1 MTPRQRLNLLNRFDE
16 AAQEFAFAGAKHP
29 EDAAAW
35 TAEHL
40 RLKRLL
46 AKELGVE
53 ITEEVTEDE
62 FS

>member
-16 AAQEFAFAGAKHP
+16 TVQEYAFRGCKHP
-29 EDAAAW
+29 ADAAEIAVDYY
-35 TAEHL
+35 

-46 AKELGVE
+46 AKELSVDLPEE
-53 ITEEVTEDE
+53 ISEDE

>member
-16 AAQEFAFAGAKHP
+16 TAQDYAFRGSKYP
-29 EDAAAW
+29 EDAIEI
-35 TAEHL
+35 TVEYH

-53 ITEEVTEDE
+53 LPETVAAGELD
-62 FS
+62 